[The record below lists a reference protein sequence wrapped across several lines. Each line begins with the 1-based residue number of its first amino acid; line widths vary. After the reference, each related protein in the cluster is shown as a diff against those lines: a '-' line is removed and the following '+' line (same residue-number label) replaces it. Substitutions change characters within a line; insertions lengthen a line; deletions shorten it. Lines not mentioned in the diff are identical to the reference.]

1 MSTIPGG
8 KLPGA
13 KNAHLGETYMSDDD
27 RIYPSGLTVREAEE
41 VHKHIIDGTRVFA
54 VISII
59 AHLLAYAFSPW
70 GG

>member
-1 MSTIPGG
+1 
-8 KLPGA
+8 
-13 KNAHLGETYMSDDD
+13 MSDDAD

-59 AHLLAYAFSPW
+59 AHLLAFAFYTLGRLRRNHEPK
-70 GG
+70 